1 MEEKLDARHLQLIIN
16 APREPLM
23 IRADGRRLWRVL
35 ENLYN
40 NVCKYAMEG
49 SRVYVDLTRVP
60 GMQKPVLPIR
70 LFSPSKISPPTR
82 STSVPTS

>member
-1 MEEKLDARHLQLIIN
+1 
-16 APREPLM
+16 M

-49 SRVYVDLTRVP
+49 SRVYVDLP
-60 GMQKPVLPIR
+60 AFPEIQEPVLLAR
-70 LFSPSKISPPTR
+70 QSSPSKIYLPIR